1 MTKSYKYGK
10 VELPP
15 RKVVKK
21 TTKNKYDVWDE
32 DYKYNQHQNQ
42 IAQQKIDDIHL
53 NMMKKLND
61 AQGEAITRIM
71 RIHKER
77 SAFDKYIEEND

>member
-1 MTKSYKYGK
+1 
-10 VELPP
+10 
-15 RKVVKK
+15 
-21 TTKNKYDVWDE
+21 
-32 DYKYNQHQNQ
+32 
-42 IAQQKIDDIHL
+42 
-53 NMMKKLND
+53 MKKLND